1 MLTRAC
7 DLHIHSSASDGTQ
20 TPAQIL
26 ALSIERQL
34 GAIALTDHDT
44 IAGAKELLAAN
55 IPSSIKFL
63 TGVEISATPPPSF
76 RCPGSF
82 HILGYDIDLED
93 PSLNQTLN
101 TLQDA
106 RKNRNPQIIARLN
119 ALGIDISLTA
129 VQQEAADSQLGRPH
143 IARVMIK
150 NGFTRS
156 IDEAFDK
163 YLGKGKPAYVDKYR
177 LSSSQAISLIS
188 AAGGIPV
195 LAHPSLLETD
205 SPQEL
210 ERLLTTLKDM
220 GLKGIEVYYPS
231 HSPVQTAIYARL
243 AIRHRLLQTGGTDFH
258 GNLKPDIQ
266 IGTGRG
272 NLLVPLEL
280 YEKLINRIV

>member
-1 MLTRAC
+1 MRTRAC
-7 DLHIHSSASDGTQ
+7 DLHIHSSASDGTL
-20 TPAQIL
+20 TPSQIL
-26 ALSIERQL
+26 ALSIDRQL

-44 IAGAKELLAAN
+44 IDGAKELLAAN
-55 IPSSIKFL
+55 IPPSIKFM

-101 TLQDA
+101 TLQEA

-119 ALGIDISLTA
+119 ALGIAISLND
-129 VQQEAADSQLGRPH
+129 VEQEAADSQLGRPH

-150 NGFTRS
+150 NGFARS

-177 LSSSQAISLIS
+177 LSSAQAVSLIS

-231 HSPVQTAIYARL
+231 HSLEQTALYARL

-272 NLLVPLEL
+272 KLLVPFEL

>member
-1 MLTRAC
+1 MRTRAC
-7 DLHIHSSASDGTQ
+7 DLHIHSSASDGTL

-26 ALSIERQL
+26 ALSIDRQL

-44 IAGAKELLAAN
+44 IDGAKELLAAN
-55 IPSSIKFL
+55 IPPSIKFM

-119 ALGIDISLTA
+119 VLGIAISLSD
-129 VQQEAADSQLGRPH
+129 VEQEAADSQLGRPH

-150 NGFTRS
+150 NGFARS

-177 LSSSQAISLIS
+177 LSSAQAVSLIS

-231 HSPVQTAIYARL
+231 HSPEQTALYARL

-272 NLLVPLEL
+272 KLLVPFEL